1 MAGKK
6 SPLSNRMK
14 FLMQDLIEMSDKG
27 WVTRRKEEK
36 AKTIAQIYK
45 EVAKEEA
52 QAARRSGSSNNMQ
65 GRGNNNRDNSSSSLR
80 RSGTGDVRNLQRS
93 GSTSGKSQAK
103 TIVDQDGFVQV
114 SKGMGRPNTSA
125 SSYKKSSR
133 KQQGS
138 FAAEHGSTK
147 SSDKKAGKKMQREEP
162 ALVPETVAPKKDHV
176 AADECGNKAKGILK
190 EYFVGGDTDE
200 AVLSFAELI
209 CAGEDGS
216 VERGA
221 KMMQVGTLMVIE
233 MKEVEVKNFLTV
245 LSKCIS
251 DKKMEPK
258 SIAIGLND
266 PLEFLSDIAV
276 DAPLAA
282 KFLVMIVAEMITAKV
297 LELKFLLDAP
307 EYFRT
312 DGKPAEFAS
321 KVVKKL
327 GGEAMKSEANVEVI
341 EKLMSE
347 DDKKTYATAGDL
359 LSA

>member
-327 GGEAMKSEANVEVI
+327 GEEAMKSEANVEVI